1 MRYIHYDE
9 NTGRV
14 LGYYNDKIHKNIPT
28 PSDEITLEKMR
39 TQKFAFYDKHT
50 KEFFER
56 PEDTLKHKVESFK
69 RTVKRELEKTDKYMI
84 SDFPI
89 TETEKAAVIQYR
101 HNLRQATSME
111 ELPALAY
118 TD

>member
-14 LGYYNDKIHKNIPT
+14 LGFYNDKIHKNIPT

-39 TQKFAFYDKHT
+39 TQQFEFYDKDT
-50 KEFFER
+50 KEFYEDTK
-56 PEDTLKHKVESFK
+56 DTLKHKSVAFK
-69 RTVKRELEKTDKYMI
+69 NTVKSELARTDKYML

-89 TETEKAAVIQYR
+89 TETEKAGVIEYR
-101 HNLRQATSME
+101 QSLRQATSLE
-111 ELPALAY
+111 ELPALSY
-118 TD
+118 PD